1 MATYAPVAYTTAAS
15 NTQIDFDITFT
26 FLRATDVVVSVID
39 PNGNVLVNGTDYDAE
54 LQAVNDGTFDMRIV
68 QAGTLTTTQDPLA
81 ANHVISL
88 KRNTD
93 VSQIVTVFQDGASFK
108 AADINAIITQL
119 FNKIQEVEVSSGEG
133 IGLTDDLVAFD
144 AENKPLRNL
153 GTPTAANDAMR
164 KVDIDSGIGPDIT
177 TVAGIAADVTTV
189 ASGTDTSGRLH
200 RLNIEDVADDLNL
213 GENSDI
219 TTVAT
224 DIRTGG
230 NNHVQAVSNSIANVD
245 TLAGNDTDGTAHLVN
260 IETVAEDLALGTSST
275 IKKTSDS
282 IANVNQVG
290 NSIADVNTL
299 AGNDTDGTA
308 HLVNIETVAED
319 LALLSS
325 SKVKIVADNLSGT
338 NTIQTVADI
347 ESDITTLAPQ
357 ASNIGTLTQA
367 ANLTALQNAQANAQA
382 AQAALNQLN
391 NKYHGSFTNVNN
403 DDAEVEADIE
413 GDANL
418 TLEAGDLYFDTTN
431 SKLRY
436 YDGSNWY
443 NAAAAQ
449 VINTTNLSNV
459 GDVNA
464 YASLTTDDF
473 LKYDGAGWQNVN
485 PAAVRQAINVEDGA
499 TADQTGAEIKAAY
512 ELEANAFTDAQF
524 TKLSNISANADVTA
538 DAGAVMET
546 DTTTTA
552 MQFVVDEDDMVSD
565 SATKVPTQQ
574 SVKAYADTKQANITT
589 SSGTINAQSLTT
601 YVAGDSGSVS
611 VDVRK
616 ANPRTTTG
624 THTLLGGATMYYA
637 NAAATYDTANLTP
650 GDIVTI
656 YNEGG
661 GAVTVNTGGTVSL
674 FKDGEASAV
683 TAAVTIGADTIA
695 TVTCVSATK
704 AIIAGSDL
712 T

>member
-1 MATYAPVAYTTAAS
+1 M
-15 NTQIDFDITFT
+15 
-26 FLRATDVVVSVID
+26 
-39 PNGNVLVNGTDYDAE
+39 
-54 LQAVNDGTFDMRIV
+54 
-68 QAGTLTTTQDPLA
+68 
-81 ANHVISL
+81 
-88 KRNTD
+88 
-93 VSQIVTVFQDGASFK
+93 
-108 AADINAIITQL
+108 
-119 FNKIQEVEVSSGEG
+119 
-133 IGLTDDLVAFD
+133 
-144 AENKPLRNL
+144 
-153 GTPTAANDAMR
+153 
-164 KVDIDSGIGPDIT
+164 
-177 TVAGIAADVTTV
+177 
-189 ASGTDTSGRLH
+189 
-200 RLNIEDVADDLNL
+200 
-213 GENSDI
+213 
-219 TTVAT
+219 
-224 DIRTGG
+224 
-230 NNHVQAVSNSIANVD
+230 
-245 TLAGNDTDGTAHLVN
+245 
-260 IETVAEDLALGTSST
+260 
-275 IKKTSDS
+275 
-282 IANVNQVG
+282 
-290 NSIADVNTL
+290 
-299 AGNDTDGTA
+299 
-308 HLVNIETVAED
+308 
-319 LALLSS
+319 
-325 SKVKIVADNLSGT
+325 
-338 NTIQTVADI
+338 
-347 ESDITTLAPQ
+347 
-357 ASNIGTLTQA
+357 
-367 ANLTALQNAQANAQA
+367 
-382 AQAALNQLN
+382 
-391 NKYHGSFTNVNN
+391 
-403 DDAEVEADIE
+403 
-413 GDANL
+413 
-418 TLEAGDLYFDTTN
+418 
-431 SKLRY
+431 
-436 YDGSNWY
+436 
-443 NAAAAQ
+443 
-449 VINTTNLSNV
+449 
-459 GDVNA
+459 
-464 YASLTTDDF
+464 
-473 LKYDGAGWQNVN
+473 
-485 PAAVRQAINVEDGA
+485 RQAINVEDGA

>member
-81 ANHVISL
+81 ANHVVSL

-153 GTPTAANDAMR
+153 GTPTADNDAMR

-189 ASGTDTSGRLH
+189 AADTADIGT
-200 RLNIEDVADDLNL
+200 VA
-213 GENSDI
+213 SDI
-219 TTVAT
+219 TGTNTIGTVSSNIADVNTVAT
-224 DIRTGG
+224 DI
-230 NNHVQAVSNSIANVD
+230 ANV
-245 TLAGNDTDGTAHLVN
+245 N
-260 IETVAEDLALGTSST
+260 TVAADTADIGTVAADIQVGGPDNIGT
-275 IKKTSDS
+275 VATAIGDVGIVAGINGQVQTVAGA
-282 IANVNQVG
+282 IANVNTVAADTADIG
-290 NSIADVNTL
+290 TVATNIANVNTV
-299 AGNDTDGTA
+299 AG
-308 HLVNIETVAED
+308 I
-319 LALLSS
+319 SS
-325 SKVKIVADNLSGT
+325 DVTS
-338 NTIQTVADI
+338 
-347 ESDITTLAPQ
+347 LAPQ

-403 DDAEVEADIE
+403 DDAEVEADIA
-413 GDANL
+413 GDADL

-473 LKYDGAGWQNVN
+473 LKYDGTGWQNVN

-499 TADQTGAEIKAAY
+499 TADQTGAQIKTALFN
-512 ELEANAFTDAQF
+512 ELDTNNLTDTLLGELQTALQPGDVVD
-524 TKLSNISANADVTA
+524 NVTA
-538 DAGAVMET
+538 GGTQVPLSAAQGVALKGL
-546 DTTTTA
+546 
-552 MQFVVDEDDMVSD
+552 VDN
-565 SATKVPTQQ
+565 
-574 SVKAYADTKQANITT
+574 KQANITT
-589 SSGTINAQSLTT
+589 STALAAASLTT
-601 YVAGDSGSVS
+601 VTDAGNT
-611 VDVRK
+611 VDVRR
-616 ANPRTTTG
+616 ADRIAQGSSVNVD
-624 THTLLGGATMYYA
+624 GGATLYDVT
-637 NAAATYDTANLTP
+637 ATATLTLSDLVA
-650 GDIVTI
+650 GDIVTVFSRSGTTTI
-656 YNEGG
+656 ARGTITYAYIDGDIATNKTS
-661 GAVTVNTGGTVSL
+661 VTVGAGTL
-674 FKDGEASAV
+674 
-683 TAAVTIGADTIA
+683 A
-695 TVTCVSATK
+695 TVTMVSDDT